1 MHLPERNAAVDR
13 LAGKVNKLTAR
24 HQRELQH
31 LLGRPP
37 SLANV
42 PASFWTDVQRE
53 MDEEIAAALALLFLA
68 AVSHHGGDVD
78 AVEAAAKIHGAE
90 RARIQAE
97 RYAGAIKGRTE
108 TLLAGYPGSPQ
119 GAGSGDGLGGRIGSS
134 RGPDGDQ
141 KATKVKQI
149 DLGELMEEL
158 GKTFDAQAERIAASE
173 TTNAETAGGDAA
185 QVTIYGDV
193 SQDDIWRAHPSRTK
207 SGTCARCKRLDGT
220 KRKEWGRLD
229 EEAAGGP
236 MLHEHCACTIEYA
249 AQPKPDQQAA

>member
-13 LAGKVNKLTAR
+13 LAGKVSKLTAR

-31 LLGRPP
+31 LLGKPP

-42 PASFWTDVQRE
+42 PASFWVDVQRE

-97 RYAGAIKGRTE
+97 RYAGAIKGRLE
-108 TLLAGYPGSPQ
+108 NLMAGASG
-119 GAGSGDGLGGRIGSS
+119 GDGLKGRIGSS
-134 RGPDGDQ
+134 PNAPDRTITREINLD
-141 KATKVKQI
+141 
-149 DLGELMEEL
+149 DLLDEL
-158 GKTFDAQAERIAASE
+158 GKTFEAQAERIAASE

-207 SGTCARCKRLDGT
+207 TGTCDRCKRLDGT
-220 KRKEWGRLD
+220 KRKDWGRLD